1 VVNSNCRLAGKGGI
15 GRSVFSG
22 LAAALGMQRIYETE
36 LTPDQYYQ
44 TQAHREVICE
54 SVCPRCGQADGLHS
68 HGTYARWITDLLGKL
83 WRILIARFLCPGC
96 RRTVSY
102 LPHFALSYRPIQSPT
117 VEAFFEGERDRRDV
131 QTWLSVLRHYP
142 QCVEAFAPEVI
153 RTVGA
158 GWHGPPCS
166 VSAERSPLSF
176 ATLRWQCATAPP
188 NSNVVQAFAWLL
200 NATARS

>member
-1 VVNSNCRLAGKGGI
+1 
-15 GRSVFSG
+15 
-22 LAAALGMQRIYETE
+22 MQRIYQTH
-36 LTPDQYYQ
+36 LSPDQYYH

-68 HGTYARWITDLLGKL
+68 HGAYARWITDWLGKL

-117 VEAFFEGERDRRDV
+117 VEAFFEGARDRRDV

-142 QCVEAFAPEVI
+142 QRVEAFAPEVI

-158 GWHGPPCS
+158 GWHGPP
-166 VSAERSPLSF
+166 PPP
-176 ATLRWQCATAPP
+176 TLLWPWIKKACGSLATATRQLVSEFKLTLFHRYQCHQPP
-188 NSNVVQAFAWLL
+188 P
-200 NATARS
+200 R